1 MLPFIVKLPEEII
14 KEIEIWKIE
23 CDKIKN
29 SPLGYLKKHENAGAE
44 TNNFQ
49 TSVPK
54 NLIESSYWLPFTLR
68 NCAKLFGGTHRNY
81 FLKEWNGHFDGYDVW
96 INYSYKGNYNPVHNH
111 SGKISGVI
119 YLTNEDNTIFPKLN
133 FKYKGERGDMILFFA
148 HIFHGVDKQAKDYHR
163 ITFAFNINVTNLIH
177 NRT

>member
-1 MLPFIVKLPEEII
+1 MLPFIVKLLEEII

-81 FLKEWNGHFDGYDVW
+81 FLKEWNKRRKKKKSSQTLLPKH
-96 INYSYKGNYNPVHNH
+96 P
-111 SGKISGVI
+111 GKQQPGI
-119 YLTNEDNTIFPKLN
+119 K
-133 FKYKGERGDMILFFA
+133 
-148 HIFHGVDKQAKDYHR
+148 KQ
-163 ITFAFNINVTNLIH
+163 NL
-177 NRT
+177 